1 MFFLYVATS
10 LSRCFIFFNHGLLRF
25 LGFSYQAYYICVIRA
40 ICGFDYY
47 YKFFFNHGFLRFLG
61 FLGFSFQAYY
71 IFVIRA
77 IRGFDYYY
85 KCSICDSFI
94 NS

>member
-10 LSRCFIFFNHGLLRF
+10 LSRCFIFFNHGFLRF
-25 LGFSYQAYYICVIRA
+25 LGFPFQAYHICVIRA
-40 ICGFDYY
+40 IRGFDYY
-47 YKFFFNHGFLRFLG
+47 YKFFFNHGLLRFLG
-61 FLGFSFQAYY
+61 FPFQAYH
-71 IFVIRA
+71 ICVIRA

-85 KCSICDSFI
+85 KYSICDSFI